1 MLTVAALEFSLVK
14 TYITNDPDDRYADM
28 INEVCCRTMAETQQV
43 GRGQDCYIGGKIIR
57 CKTHKSAKPGR
68 NLGRTMAFL
77 DIEWRGNEFPVVSF
91 FDSFEMWGSY
101 FEVDAPIIA
110 KVERTDKGSLS
121 LVDVIRLDWLLD
133 GKEQ

>member
-1 MLTVAALEFSLVK
+1 
-14 TYITNDPDDRYADM
+14 
-28 INEVCCRTMAETQQV
+28 MAETQQV
-43 GRGQDCYIGGKIIR
+43 ERGRDCYIGGKIIR

-77 DIEWRGNEFPVVSF
+77 DIEWRGNEFSVVSF